1 MKKSLSACERTSE
14 RSYSLSKMNIPLSK
28 VYMDDDIKKAVL
40 EVLDSGWYI
49 LREKVREFEG
59 KFAEFCG
66 VKNTVCVSSG
76 TAAIFLSLL
85 ALDIKP
91 RDEVIVPSFSF
102 ISSATPVIH
111 LGAKPVF
118 VDIEAETYTVD
129 PEKIREAVTERTKAI
144 VPVHLYGHPANM
156 DAIGEIAE
164 ENDLYVLEDACQAH
178 GAEYKG
184 RRVGGIGNVACFSFY
199 PSKNM
204 TVCGDG
210 GAVVTNN
217 EEIAEKIRMIRNHG
231 MEPKEKYI
239 FKMVGYNLRFNEIQA
254 AIGIKQL
261 EKLPEWIEARRN
273 IARMY
278 NQALEG
284 LVTTPVEEL
293 WAKHVYHLYVIRT
306 QKRDELGEYL
316 KQQGISTGVH
326 YPVPIHKQPA
336 ITSVLGTQPAI
347 GNTERFAKE
356 VLSLPIYPALTKREV
371 EYVSQKITK
380 FFKGYE

>member
-1 MKKSLSACERTSE
+1 VEE
-14 RSYSLSKMNIPLSK
+14 KMNIPLSK

-129 PEKIREAVTERTKAI
+129 PEKIREAVTQRTKAI

-184 RRVGGIGNVACFSFY
+184 LRVGGIGNVACFSFY

-217 EEIAEKIRMIRNHG
+217 EEIAEKIRIIRNHG
-231 MEPKEKYI
+231 MEPQEKYI
-239 FKMVGYNLRFNEIQA
+239 FRMVGYNLRFNEIQA

-306 QKRDELGEYL
+306 EKRDELGEYL
-316 KQQGISTGVH
+316 QQQGISTGVY

-356 VLSLPIYPALTKREV
+356 VLSLPIYPSLTKREV
-371 EYVSQKITK
+371 EYVSQKITEFLK
-380 FFKGYE
+380 SYK